1 MPVQNKHYA
10 GDKGTMQINF
20 SKKQKQTTQKV
31 RDVLTEL
38 LACASAANTP
48 DEQIAM
54 LKETLQALEDSFL
67 VVVVGEFNAG
77 KSSFINAL
85 LNTDKLAEGVT
96 PTTAQINLIRYG
108 ETESVS
114 PIENWGLM
122 IKLPVE
128 LLESISFVDTP
139 GTNAVIKE
147 HEVLTR
153 WFLPRADM
161 VIFLSSADR
170 PFSESENQFLQSIRD
185 WGKKTV
191 LILNKID
198 LLESEEDRAKVVDF
212 VRTSAAA
219 ALNVEIPVIPV
230 SSRLAKKARSAM
242 SHELW
247 KESGFEELEQFIQDK
262 MDEKS
267 RFTMKMLSALGVA
280 SKVEAETTSRIQKE
294 LQFYNEDRKLTET
307 IRGEVELYHDDML
320 KEINRSMKEIHAIF
334 SDVKIR
340 GNEYFEELFVV
351 KNIPNILKK
360 DKNRILFQEN
370 VLQNMPTEVERKTAE
385 LVENLGIQQQRMVQ
399 LVRLQIENRNSQF
412 PGAEMPREIMDQRSE
427 LMKRMQ
433 ASIDSIL
440 EKIESDIA
448 LNIGMKHAQSAITAG
463 FAIEVSAIGIGAAI
477 TTIATTV
484 AADLLGIVAAFW
496 VGVAGF
502 LVLPY
507 YKKKAQKEFETKISE
522 IEEKLVTSLQG
533 EFTQEV
539 EDQITQINNA
549 TRPFERFVEASIE
562 GSQKQIDT
570 LDGIREGIDSLRKEL
585 EE

>member
-1 MPVQNKHYA
+1 MRK
-10 GDKGTMQINF
+10 MQINY
-20 SKKQKQTTQKV
+20 SRKQKETTQKV
-31 RDVLTEL
+31 RDILTEL
-38 LACASAANTP
+38 LSITSASNTP
-48 DEQIAM
+48 DEQINM
-54 LKETLQALEDSFL
+54 IKETLQALEDSFL

-108 ETESVS
+108 ETESVN
-114 PIENWGLM
+114 PIENWGQM
-122 IKLPVE
+122 IRLPSE
-128 LLESISFVDTP
+128 LLQSVSFVDTP

-170 PFSESENQFLQSIRD
+170 PFSESENQFMQSIRD

-198 LLESEEDRAKVVDF
+198 LLEKPEEKQQVIDF
-212 VRTSAAA
+212 VRTSAEA
-219 ALNVEIPVIPV
+219 ALKVEIPVIPV
-230 SSRLAKKARSAM
+230 SARLAKKARSTM

-247 KESGFEELEQFIQDK
+247 QESGFEALEQFIQDK
-262 MDEKS
+262 MDEKA
-267 RFTMKMLSALGVA
+267 RFSMKMLSALGIA
-280 SKVEAETTSRIQKE
+280 SKVEAEATARVQNE

-307 IRGEVELYHDDML
+307 IRGEVSLYHDDMV

-351 KNIPNILKK
+351 KNLPNILKK
-360 DKNRILFQEN
+360 DKNRLMFQEN
-370 VLQNMPTEVERKTAE
+370 VLQDMPTAVERKTAE
-385 LVENLGIQQQRMVQ
+385 LVENLGVQQQRMVQ

-412 PGAEMPREIMDQRSE
+412 PGADMPKEILDQRSE

-433 ASIDSIL
+433 TAIDTIL
-440 EKIESDIA
+440 AKIESDIA
-448 LNIGMKHAQSAITAG
+448 MNIGMKHAQSAITAG
-463 FAIEVSAIGIGAAI
+463 LAIEVSAIGIGAAL

-507 YKKKAQKEFETKISE
+507 YKKKAQREFDEKISD
-522 IEEKLVTSLQG
+522 IEEKLVNSLQG

-539 EDQITQINNA
+539 EDQISQINNA
-549 TRPFERFVEASIE
+549 TRPFERFVAASIE
-562 GSQKQIDT
+562 TGQKQ
-570 LDGIREGIDSLRKEL
+570 LDSLDEVRGKIADLQQEL

>member
-1 MPVQNKHYA
+1 
-10 GDKGTMQINF
+10 MQINY
-20 SKKQKQTTQKV
+20 SKKQKETTQRV
-31 RDVLTEL
+31 RNVLTDL
-38 LACASAANTP
+38 LSCASASNTP
-48 DEQIAM
+48 QEQIDM

-85 LNTDKLAEGVT
+85 LNTERLAEGVT

-108 ETESVS
+108 EKESVT
-114 PIENWGLM
+114 PIEQWGQL
-122 IKLPVE
+122 IQLPAE
-128 LLESISFVDTP
+128 LLESLSFVDTP
-139 GTNAVIKE
+139 GTNAVITE

-161 VIFLSSADR
+161 VLFLSSADR
-170 PFSESENQFLQSIRD
+170 PFSESENQFMQSIRD

-198 LLESEEDRAKVVDF
+198 LLETPEEREQVINF
-212 VRTSAAA
+212 VRSSAEN
-219 ALNVEIPVIPV
+219 ALKVEIPVIPV
-230 SSRLAKKARSAM
+230 SARMAKKARSQM
-242 SHELW
+242 SQELW
-247 KESGFEELEQFIQDK
+247 KESGFEELERFIQDK
-262 MDEKS
+262 MDEKA
-267 RFTMKMLSALGVA
+267 RFTMKMLSALGIA
-280 SKVEAETTSRIQKE
+280 SKVETETSGRIRNE
-294 LQFYNEDRKLTET
+294 LQFYNEDLKLTET
-307 IRGEVELYHDDML
+307 IRGEVDLYHDDML

-340 GNEYFEELFVV
+340 GHQYFEELFVI
-351 KNIPNILKK
+351 KNLPNILKK
-360 DKNRILFQEN
+360 DKSRVLFQEN
-370 VLQNMPTEVERKTAE
+370 VLQNMPTEVERKTTE
-385 LVENLGIQQQRMVQ
+385 LVENLAMQQQRMVQ

-412 PGAEMPREIMDQRSE
+412 PSADLPKEIMDERSE

-433 ASIDSIL
+433 NSIDRIL
-440 EKIESDIA
+440 DKIESDIA
-448 LNIGMKHAQSAITAG
+448 MNIGMKHAQNAVTAG
-463 FAIEVSAIGIGAAI
+463 LAIEVSAIGIGAAL

-507 YKKKAQKEFETKISE
+507 YKKKAQREFDEKIGD
-522 IEEKLVTSLQG
+522 IEEKLVNALQS

-549 TRPFERFVEASIE
+549 VRPFERFVEASIE
-562 GSQKQIDT
+562 SGQKQ
-570 LDGIREGIDSLRKEL
+570 LDELDDIREKINRLNEGL
-585 EE
+585 ES

>member
-1 MPVQNKHYA
+1 
-10 GDKGTMQINF
+10 MQINY
-20 SKKQKQTTQKV
+20 SKKQKETTQQV
-31 RDVLTEL
+31 RNVLTEL

-48 DEQIAM
+48 AEQIDM

-96 PTTAQINLIRYG
+96 PTTAQINLIRHG
-108 ETESVS
+108 SEESTET
-114 PIENWGLM
+114 IENWGLL
-122 IKLPVE
+122 IKLPSE
-128 LLESISFVDTP
+128 LLESVSFVDTP

-198 LLESEEDRAKVVDF
+198 LLEKPEERQQVIEF
-212 VRTSAAA
+212 VRTSAEK
-219 ALNVEIPVIPV
+219 ALKIEIPVIPV
-230 SSRLAKKARSAM
+230 SSRLAKKARSTM

-247 KESGFEELEQFIQDK
+247 KESGFEDLEQFIQDK
-262 MDEKS
+262 MDEKA
-267 RFTMKMLSALGVA
+267 RFTMKMLSALGIA
-280 SKVEAETTSRIQKE
+280 SKIEEQATERIRKE
-294 LQFYNEDRKLTET
+294 MQFYNEDRKLTET
-307 IRGEVELYHDDML
+307 IRGEVNLYHDDMH

-334 SDVKIR
+334 SDVKVR

-351 KNIPNILKK
+351 KNLPNILKK
-360 DKNRILFQEN
+360 DKSRILFQEN

-385 LVENLGIQQQRMVQ
+385 LVENLGNQQQRMVQ

-412 PGAEMPREIMDQRSE
+412 PGADMPREIMDQRSE

-433 ASIDSIL
+433 TAIDSIL
-440 EKIESDIA
+440 AKIESDVA
-448 LNIGMKHAQSAITAG
+448 MNIGMKHAQSAVTAG
-463 FAIEVSAIGIGAAI
+463 LAIEVSAIGIGAAL

-507 YKKKAQKEFETKISE
+507 YKKKAQKEFDLKISE
-522 IEEKLVTSLQG
+522 IEEKLISSLQS

-539 EDQITQINNA
+539 EDQVSQINSA
-549 TRPFERFVEASIE
+549 IRPFERFVESSME
-562 GSQKQIDT
+562 TGQSQMDS
-570 LDGIREGIDSLRKEL
+570 LDGIRGQINKLRSEL
-585 EE
+585 ED

>member
-1 MPVQNKHYA
+1 
-10 GDKGTMQINF
+10 MQINY
-20 SKKQKQTTQKV
+20 SRKQKETTQKV
-31 RDVLTEL
+31 RDILTEL
-38 LACASAANTP
+38 LSITSASNTP
-48 DEQIAM
+48 DEQINM
-54 LKETLQALEDSFL
+54 IKETLQALEDSFL

-108 ETESVS
+108 ETESVN

-122 IKLPVE
+122 IRLPSE
-128 LLESISFVDTP
+128 LLQSVSFVDTP

-170 PFSESENQFLQSIRD
+170 PFSESENQFMQSIRD

-198 LLESEEDRAKVVDF
+198 LLEKPEEKQQVIDF
-212 VRTSAAA
+212 VRTSAEA
-219 ALNVEIPVIPV
+219 ALKVEIPVIPV
-230 SSRLAKKARSAM
+230 SARLAKKARSTM

-247 KESGFEELEQFIQDK
+247 QESGFEALEQFIQDK
-262 MDEKS
+262 MDEKA
-267 RFTMKMLSALGVA
+267 RFSMKMLSALGIA
-280 SKVEAETTSRIQKE
+280 SKVEAEATARVQNE

-307 IRGEVELYHDDML
+307 IRGEVSLYHDDMV

-351 KNIPNILKK
+351 KNLPNILKK
-360 DKNRILFQEN
+360 DKNRLMFQEN
-370 VLQNMPTEVERKTAE
+370 VLQDMPTAVERKTAE
-385 LVENLGIQQQRMVQ
+385 LVENLGVQQQRMVQ

-412 PGAEMPREIMDQRSE
+412 PGADMPKEILDQRSE

-433 ASIDSIL
+433 TAIDTIL
-440 EKIESDIA
+440 AKIESDIA
-448 LNIGMKHAQSAITAG
+448 MNIGMKHAQSAITAG
-463 FAIEVSAIGIGAAI
+463 LAIEVSAIGIGAAL

-507 YKKKAQKEFETKISE
+507 YKKKAQREFDEKISD
-522 IEEKLVTSLQG
+522 IEEKLVNSLQG

-539 EDQITQINNA
+539 EDQISQINNA
-549 TRPFERFVEASIE
+549 TRPFERFVAASIE
-562 GSQKQIDT
+562 TGQKQ
-570 LDGIREGIDSLRKEL
+570 LDSLDEVRGKIADLQQEL

>member
-1 MPVQNKHYA
+1 
-10 GDKGTMQINF
+10 MQINY
-20 SKKQKQTTQKV
+20 SKQQKETTQKV

-38 LACASAANTP
+38 LSCVSSANTP
-48 DEQIAM
+48 PEQIEM

-108 ETESVS
+108 ETESIT
-114 PIENWGLM
+114 PIENWGQM
-122 IKLPVE
+122 IRLPMD
-128 LLESISFVDTP
+128 LLESVSFVDTP
-139 GTNAVIKE
+139 GTNAVIQE

-170 PFSESENQFLQSIRD
+170 PFSESENRFLQSIRD

-198 LLESEEDRAKVVDF
+198 LLETQEERDQVINF
-212 VRTSAAA
+212 VRSSAEK
-219 ALNVEIPVIPV
+219 ALKVDIPVIPV
-230 SSRLAKKARSAM
+230 SCRLAKKARAAM
-242 SHELW
+242 SQELW
-247 KESGFEELEQFIQDK
+247 KESGFEDLEQFIQDK
-262 MDEKS
+262 MDEKA
-267 RFTMKMLSALGVA
+267 RFKMKMLSALGIA
-280 SKVEAETTSRIQKE
+280 SRVEEDAAARVQNE
-294 LQFYNEDRKLTET
+294 LNFYNEDQKLTET
-307 IRGEVELYHDDML
+307 IRGEVDLYHDDMI

-340 GNEYFEELFVV
+340 GNQYFEDLFVL
-351 KNIPNILKK
+351 KNLPNILKK

-399 LVRLQIENRNSQF
+399 MVRLQIENRNSQF
-412 PGAEMPREIMDQRSE
+412 PGADLPKEILDQRSE

-433 ASIDSIL
+433 NSIDSIL

-448 LNIGMKHAQSAITAG
+448 LNIGMKHAQNAVTAG
-463 FAIEVSAIGIGAAI
+463 LAIEVSAIGIGAAL

-496 VGVAGF
+496 VGIAGF

-507 YKKKAQKEFETKISE
+507 YKKKAQREFDEKISD
-522 IEEKLVTSLQG
+522 IEDKLVAALQS

-539 EDQITQINNA
+539 EDQISQINNA
-549 TRPFERFVEASIE
+549 IRPFERFVEASIE
-562 GSQKQIDT
+562 SGQKQ
-570 LDGIREGIDSLRKEL
+570 LDSLNGIRDEVESLRREL
-585 EE
+585 ED

>member
-1 MPVQNKHYA
+1 
-10 GDKGTMQINF
+10 MQINY
-20 SKKQKQTTQKV
+20 SKQQKETTQKV

-38 LACASAANTP
+38 LSCVSSANTP
-48 DEQIAM
+48 PEQIEM

-108 ETESVS
+108 ETESIT
-114 PIENWGLM
+114 PIENWGQM
-122 IKLPVE
+122 IRLPMD
-128 LLESISFVDTP
+128 LLESVSFVDTP
-139 GTNAVIKE
+139 GTNAVIQE

-170 PFSESENQFLQSIRD
+170 PFSESENRFLQSIRD

-198 LLESEEDRAKVVDF
+198 LLETQEERDQVINF
-212 VRTSAAA
+212 VRSSAEKT
-219 ALNVEIPVIPV
+219 LKVDIPVIPV
-230 SSRLAKKARSAM
+230 SCRLAKKARAAM
-242 SHELW
+242 SQELW
-247 KESGFEELEQFIQDK
+247 KESGFEDLEQFIQDK
-262 MDEKS
+262 MDEKA
-267 RFTMKMLSALGVA
+267 RFKMKMLSALGIA
-280 SKVEAETTSRIQKE
+280 SRVEEDAADRVQNE
-294 LQFYNEDRKLTET
+294 LNFYNEDRKLTET
-307 IRGEVELYHDDML
+307 IRGEVDLYHDDMI

-334 SDVKIR
+334 SYVKIR
-340 GNEYFEELFVV
+340 GNQYFDDLFVL
-351 KNIPNILKK
+351 KNLPNILKK

-399 LVRLQIENRNSQF
+399 MVRLQIENRNSQF
-412 PGAEMPREIMDQRSE
+412 PGADLPKEILDQRSE

-433 ASIDSIL
+433 NSIDSIL

-448 LNIGMKHAQSAITAG
+448 LNIGMKHAQNAVTAG
-463 FAIEVSAIGIGAAI
+463 LAIEVSAIGIGAAL

-496 VGVAGF
+496 VGIAGF

-507 YKKKAQKEFETKISE
+507 YKKKAQREFDEKISD
-522 IEEKLVTSLQG
+522 IEDKLVAALQS

-539 EDQITQINNA
+539 EDQISQINNA
-549 TRPFERFVEASIE
+549 IRPFERFVEASIE
-562 GSQKQIDT
+562 SGQKQ
-570 LDGIREGIDSLRKEL
+570 LDSLNGIRDEVEGLRREL
-585 EE
+585 ED